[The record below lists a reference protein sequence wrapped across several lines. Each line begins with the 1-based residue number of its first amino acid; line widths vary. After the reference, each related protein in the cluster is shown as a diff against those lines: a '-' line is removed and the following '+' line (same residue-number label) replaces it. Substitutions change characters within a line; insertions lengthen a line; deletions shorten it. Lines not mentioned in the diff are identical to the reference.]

1 MCKHFGFT
9 SQYVN
14 EDMPVLPDWYCCIS
28 VALDA
33 EEEEAYMQQRN
44 AYMAAGG
51 DLKKFPKR
59 PQRYTQVR
67 RTEMAEE
74 NPFDIVM
81 GAMKGAKVPTA
92 RGNINEYAK
101 TRGLQKVF
109 QMPDGTIVDDAGKP
123 VEPTPGSIFVK
134 SE

>member
-1 MCKHFGFT
+1 VCKHFGFT

-14 EDMPVLPDWYCCIS
+14 EDMLVLPDWYCCVS

-33 EEEEAYMQQRN
+33 EEDEAYMQQRN

-59 PQRYTQVR
+59 PQRYIQAQP
-67 RTEMAEE
+67 AER
-74 NPFDIVM
+74 NPFDVVM
-81 GAMKGAKVPTA
+81 NAVKGVRVPTA
-92 RGNINEYAK
+92 RGSVSEYARS
-101 TRGLQKVF
+101 RGLRKVF
-109 QMPDGTIVDDAGKP
+109 QMPDGTFVDDAGKP

-134 SE
+134 SD

>member
-59 PQRYTQVR
+59 PQRYTQAR
-67 RTEMAEE
+67 RTETVEE

-92 RGNINEYAK
+92 KGNINEYAK
-101 TRGLQKVF
+101 ARGLQKVF
-109 QMPDGTIVDDAGKP
+109 QMPDGTIVDDTGKP